1 MLQKAYQI
9 LASKKLAIALFAV
22 ICLVS
27 MPGTFMEE
35 RDIYSGLM
43 TGVLLGLMGLNL
55 SFCTLRRW
63 KSLPGPVIIM
73 HAGGTLILAG
83 SLISSFGF
91 VATVNISEGTST
103 DKVYRWDR
111 KEDTPLGVNL
121 SVKKINME
129 YYPSP
134 VKVGVRKGKEKV
146 GLFELKTGGS
156 FNLENFRIKVDSIEF
171 PEENLKLSIFDKER
185 LIGSVN
191 TVGDSRFPQDF
202 PYEFVL
208 VAFKDPIVKRV
219 RVDLALNRD
228 AEIIAEGV
236 SEVNGPFKWN
246 DLRFY
251 NTSIDRDKYGFLM
264 AGIQIVRDPGRPY
277 VYFGFCILG
286 LGAAA
291 YLVRR
296 LQVGKR

>member
-9 LASKKLAIALFAV
+9 LASKKLSIALFAAV
-22 ICLVS
+22 CLVS

-35 RDIYSGLM
+35 RDRYSGLM
-43 TGVLLGLMGLNL
+43 TGALLGLMGLNL

-63 KSLPGPVIIM
+63 KSLPVQVIIM
-73 HAGGTLILAG
+73 HAGGILILTG

-111 KEDTPLGVNL
+111 KADTPLGMDL
-121 SVKKINME
+121 SVKKVNIE
-129 YYPSP
+129 YYPLP

-156 FNLENFRIKVDSIEF
+156 FNLDKFRVRADSIEF
-171 PEENLKLSIFDKER
+171 PEENLKLSIFDDER

-191 TVGDSRFPQDF
+191 TVGDSSIPRDF

-208 VAFKDPIVKRV
+208 VAFKDPIVKRAW
-219 RVDLALNRD
+219 VDVALQRG

-251 NTSIDRDKYGFLM
+251 NTNIDRDKYGFLM
-264 AGIQIVRDPGRPY
+264 AGIQVVRDPGRPY
-277 VYFGFCILG
+277 VYSGFCILG

-296 LQVGKR
+296 LQVVKR